1 MTNSEKR
8 IAAQHDY
15 ELGMKYKDI
24 AEKYGVS
31 FNTVKSWRSRYG
43 WVRKGAKKGCTRK
56 PKRVQPKTPTGAA
69 INQLN
74 NSNLKDKQK
83 AFVLEYLRLFN
94 ATQAYINVY
103 DVDYS
108 NAKTAGPR
116 LLENVGVQKQIKQ
129 IRKAKLKELAVEP
142 LDLIEDVAKEAKAD
156 IGNYL
161 NFGSWSEKLVEK
173 KKTKKTFKDDKGH
186 ELSTNVVED
195 KPVLDADGKQVT
207 IHHSYLYFKD
217 KDQVDTSLI
226 KKITKGKDGAT
237 IELYDK
243 TKARDKLLEWLK
255 EQNNDSDTTVNINF
269 DVPKED
275 TDASKS

>member
-1 MTNSEKR
+1 MTNYEKR
-8 IAAQHDY
+8 IAAQQDY

-24 AEKYGVS
+24 ANKYGVS
-31 FNTVKSWRSRYG
+31 INTVRSWKTRYKWQRNKS
-43 WVRKGAKKGCTRK
+43 KKDVHINQKDVHPR
-56 PKRVQPKTPTGAA
+56 TPSDAA

-116 LLENVGVQKQIKQ
+116 LLENVGVQKQIKL
-129 IRKAKLKELAVEP
+129 IRKAKLKELSIEP

-161 NFGSWSEKLVEK
+161 NFGSWSENLVER

-186 ELSTNVVED
+186 ELSTNVIED
-195 KPVLDADGKQVT
+195 KPVIDADGKQVT

-217 KDQVDTSLI
+217 EDQVDTSLI

-255 EQNNDSDTTVNINF
+255 EQNNDNDTTVNINF

-275 TDASKS
+275 KDASKS

>member
-1 MTNSEKR
+1 MTDSEKR

-24 AEKYGVS
+24 AEKYGVAL
-31 FNTVKSWRSRYG
+31 NTVRSWKTRYKWQRKKS
-43 WVRKGAKKGCTRK
+43 KKDVHINQKDVHT
-56 PKRVQPKTPTGAA
+56 KTPTGAA
-69 INQLN
+69 ISELN
-74 NSNLKDKQK
+74 ESDLPDKQK
-83 AFVLEYLRLFN
+83 EFVLEYLRLYN
-94 ATQAYINVY
+94 ATQAYLNVFGGGY
-103 DVDYS
+103 
-108 NAKTAGPR
+108 KTANVCGPQM
-116 LLENVGVQKQIKQ
+116 LVKPSIQEQIKN
-129 IRKAKLKELAVEP
+129 IREAKLKELAIEP

-186 ELSTNVVED
+186 QLSTNVVED

-217 KDQVDTSLI
+217 KNQVDTSLI

-243 TKARDKLLEWLK
+243 TRARDKLLEWLK
-255 EQNNDSDTTVNINF
+255 EQNNDKDTTVNINF
-269 DVPKED
+269 DVPKEG
-275 TDASKS
+275 KKCK

>member
-1 MTNSEKR
+1 MTDSEKR

-24 AEKYGVS
+24 AEKYGVAL
-31 FNTVKSWRSRYG
+31 NTVRSWKTRYKWQRKKS
-43 WVRKGAKKGCTRK
+43 KKDVHFNQKDGHT
-56 PKRVQPKTPTGAA
+56 KTPTGAA
-69 INQLN
+69 IAQLN
-74 NSNLKDKQK
+74 DSDLPDKQK
-83 AFVLEYLRLFN
+83 EFVLEYLRLYN
-94 ATQAYINVY
+94 ATQAYLNVFGGGY
-103 DVDYS
+103 KVANVCGS
-108 NAKTAGPR
+108 QLLAKPSIQ
-116 LLENVGVQKQIKQ
+116 EQ
-129 IRKAKLKELAVEP
+129 IRNIREAKLKELSIEP

-161 NFGSWSEKLVEK
+161 NFGSWPEKLVEK

-186 ELSTNVVED
+186 ELNTNVVED

-243 TKARDKLLEWLK
+243 TKARDKLLEWFK
-255 EQNNDSDTTVNINF
+255 EQNNDNDTTVNINF

-275 TDASKS
+275 KNASKS

>member
-1 MTNSEKR
+1 MTDSEKR

-15 ELGMKYKDI
+15 DLGMKYKDI
-24 AEKYGVS
+24 ANKYGVS
-31 FNTVKSWRSRYG
+31 INTVRSWKTRYKWQRNKS
-43 WVRKGAKKGCTRK
+43 KKDVHINQKDVHPR
-56 PKRVQPKTPTGAA
+56 TPSDAA

-94 ATQAYINVY
+94 AAQAYINVY
-103 DVDYS
+103 EVDYQT
-108 NAKTAGPR
+108 AKTNGPR
-116 LLENVGVQKQIKQ
+116 LLRNAHIQKQIKA
-129 IRKAKLKELAVEP
+129 IREAKLKELAIEP

-161 NFGSWSEKLVEK
+161 NFGSWSEKLIEK

-255 EQNNDSDTTVNINF
+255 EQNNDNDTTVNINF

-275 TDASKS
+275 ENASKS

>member
-1 MTNSEKR
+1 MTDAEKR
-8 IAAQHDY
+8 IAAQQDY

-24 AEKYGVS
+24 ANKYGVS
-31 FNTVKSWRSRYG
+31 INTVRSWKTRYK
-43 WVRKGAKKGCTRK
+43 WQRNKIKKDVHINQK
-56 PKRVQPKTPTGAA
+56 DVQPKTPTDAA

-94 ATQAYINVY
+94 AAQAYINVY
-103 DVDYS
+103 EVDYQT
-108 NAKTAGPR
+108 AKTNGPR
-116 LLENVGVQKQIKQ
+116 LLRNAHIQKQIKA
-129 IRKAKLKELAVEP
+129 IREAKLKELAIEP
-142 LDLIEDVAKEAKAD
+142 LDLIEDVAKEAKGD

-173 KKTKKTFKDDKGH
+173 KKTKKTFKDNQGH

-195 KPVLDADGKQVT
+195 KPVIDADGKQVT

-255 EQNNDSDTTVNINF
+255 EQNNDDDTTVNINF

-275 TDASKS
+275 KDAGKP

>member
-1 MTNSEKR
+1 MTDSEKR

-43 WVRKGAKKGCTRK
+43 WVRKGAKKGCKKK

-69 INQLN
+69 IEQLN
-74 NSNLKDKQK
+74 DSDLSDKQK
-83 AFVLEYLRLFN
+83 AFVLEYLRLYN
-94 ATQAYINVY
+94 ATQAYINIYNVTY
-103 DVDYS
+103 NVATV
-108 NAKTAGPR
+108 NGPR
-116 LLENVGVQKQIKQ
+116 LLGNARIKEEIKR
-129 IRKAKLKELAVEP
+129 IREAKLKELAIEP

-173 KKTKKTFKDDKGH
+173 KKTKKTFKDNQGH
-186 ELSTNVVED
+186 ELSTNVVGD
-195 KPVLDADGKQVT
+195 KPVIDADGKQVT

-255 EQNNDSDTTVNINF
+255 EQNNDNDTTVNINF
-269 DVPKED
+269 DVPKEGKN
-275 TDASKS
+275 ASKS

>member
-1 MTNSEKR
+1 MTDSEKR
-8 IAAQHDY
+8 IAAQQDY

-24 AEKYGVS
+24 ANKYGVS
-31 FNTVKSWRSRYG
+31 INTVRSWKTRYK
-43 WVRKGAKKGCTRK
+43 WQRNKRKKDVHINQKD
-56 PKRVQPKTPTGAA
+56 VHPKTPTDAA

-103 DVDYS
+103 EVDYQT
-108 NAKTAGPR
+108 AKTNGPR
-116 LLENVGVQKQIKQ
+116 LLRNAHIQKQIKN
-129 IRKAKLKELAVEP
+129 IREAKLKELAIEP

-161 NFGSWSEKLVEK
+161 NFGSWSEKLVER

-186 ELSTNVVED
+186 DLSTNVIED
-195 KPVLDADGKQVT
+195 KPVIDADGKQVT

-217 KDQVDTSLI
+217 KDQVDTSVI

-255 EQNNDSDTTVNINF
+255 EQNNDNDTTVNINF

-275 TDASKS
+275 KDAGKP

>member
-1 MTNSEKR
+1 MTNYEKR

-24 AEKYGVS
+24 ATKYGVS
-31 FNTVKSWRSRYG
+31 INTVRSWKTRYKWQRKKS
-43 WVRKGAKKGCTRK
+43 KKDVHINQKDVHT
-56 PKRVQPKTPTGAA
+56 KTPTSEA
-69 INQLN
+69 IAELN
-74 NSNLKDKQK
+74 DSDLPGKQK
-83 AFVLEYLRLFN
+83 EFVLEYLRLYN
-94 ATQAYINVY
+94 ATQAYLNVFGGGY
-103 DVDYS
+103 KVA
-108 NAKTAGPR
+108 NVCGPQ
-116 LLENVGVQKQIKQ
+116 LLVKPSIQEQIKN
-129 IRKAKLKELAVEP
+129 IREAKLKELAIEP

-161 NFGSWSEKLVEK
+161 NFGSWSEKLVER

-207 IHHSYLYFKD
+207 FHHSYLYFKD

-255 EQNNDSDTTVNINF
+255 EQNNANDTTVNINF
-269 DVPKED
+269 DVPKGD
-275 TDASKS
+275 SNAGKP

>member
-1 MTNSEKR
+1 MTDSEKR

-43 WVRKGAKKGCTRK
+43 WVRKGAKKGCTKK
-56 PKRVQPKTPTGAA
+56 PKRVHQKTPTGAA
-69 INQLN
+69 IAQLN
-74 NSNLKDKQK
+74 DSDLPDKQK
-83 AFVLEYLRLFN
+83 EFVLEYLRLYN
-94 ATQAYINVY
+94 ATQAYLNVFGGGY
-103 DVDYS
+103 KVA
-108 NAKTAGPR
+108 NVCGPQ
-116 LLENVGVQKQIKQ
+116 LLVKPSIQEQ
-129 IRKAKLKELAVEP
+129 IRNIREAKLKELAIEP

-255 EQNNDSDTTVNINF
+255 EQNNDNDTTVNINF
-269 DVPKED
+269 DVPKGD
-275 TDASKS
+275 NNASKS

>member
-1 MTNSEKR
+1 MTDSEKR

-24 AEKYGVS
+24 AAKYSVS
-31 FNTVKSWRSRYG
+31 INTVRSWKTRYKWLRNKS
-43 WVRKGAKKGCTRK
+43 KKDVHINQK
-56 PKRVQPKTPTGAA
+56 DVQQKTPTGAA

-103 DVDYS
+103 NVDYS

-116 LLENVGVQKQIKQ
+116 LLENVGVQKQIKL
-129 IRKAKLKELAVEP
+129 IRKAKLKELSIEP

-161 NFGSWSEKLVEK
+161 NFGSWPEKLVER

-195 KPVLDADGKQVT
+195 KPVLDANGKQVT

-255 EQNNDSDTTVNINF
+255 EQNNDNDTTVNINF

-275 TDASKS
+275 NNASKS

>member
-1 MTNSEKR
+1 MTDSEKR

-43 WVRKGAKKGCTRK
+43 WVRKGAKKGCKKK

-69 INQLN
+69 IEQLN
-74 NSNLKDKQK
+74 DSDLSDKQK
-83 AFVLEYLRLFN
+83 AFVLEYLRLYN
-94 ATQAYINVY
+94 ATQAYINIYNVTY
-103 DVDYS
+103 NVATV
-108 NAKTAGPR
+108 NGPR
-116 LLENVGVQKQIKQ
+116 LLGNARIKEEIKR
-129 IRKAKLKELAVEP
+129 IREAKLKELAIEP

-161 NFGSWSEKLVEK
+161 NFGSWPEKLVER
-173 KKTKKTFKDDKGH
+173 KKTKKSFKDDKGH

-195 KPVLDADGKQVT
+195 RPVLDADGKQVI

-255 EQNNDSDTTVNINF
+255 EQNNDNDTTVNINF
-269 DVPKED
+269 DVPRGG
-275 TDASKS
+275 

>member
-1 MTNSEKR
+1 MTDAEKR

-24 AEKYGVS
+24 AAKYGVS
-31 FNTVKSWRSRYG
+31 INTVRSWKTRYR
-43 WVRKGAKKGCTRK
+43 WMRNKNKKDVHINQK
-56 PKRVQPKTPTGAA
+56 DVHPKTPTGAA

-94 ATQAYINVY
+94 AAQAYINVY
-103 DVDYS
+103 EVDYQT
-108 NAKTAGPR
+108 AKTNGPR
-116 LLENVGVQKQIKQ
+116 LLRNAHIQKQIKA
-129 IRKAKLKELAVEP
+129 IREAKLKELAIEP

-161 NFGSWSEKLVEK
+161 NFGSWSENLVER

-195 KPVLDADGKQVT
+195 KPVLDANGKQVT

-243 TKARDKLLEWLK
+243 TKARDKLFEWLK
-255 EQNNDSDTTVNINF
+255 EQNNDNDTTVNINF
-269 DVPKED
+269 DVPKEGKN
-275 TDASKS
+275 ASKS

>member
-1 MTNSEKR
+1 MSDAEKR

-56 PKRVQPKTPTGAA
+56 PKRVQPKTPTSEA
-69 INQLN
+69 IAELN
-74 NSNLKDKQK
+74 ESDLPDKQK
-83 AFVLEYLRLFN
+83 EFVLEYLRLYN
-94 ATQAYINVY
+94 ATQAYLNVFGGEY
-103 DVDYS
+103 KVA
-108 NAKTAGPR
+108 NVCGPQ
-116 LLENVGVQKQIKQ
+116 LLVKPSIQEQIKN
-129 IRKAKLKELAVEP
+129 IREAKLKELAIEP

-161 NFGSWSEKLVEK
+161 NFGSWPEKLVER

-255 EQNNDSDTTVNINF
+255 EQNNDNDTTVNINF

-275 TDASKS
+275 NNASKS

>member
-1 MTNSEKR
+1 MTDSEKR

-43 WVRKGAKKGCTRK
+43 WVRKGAKKGCIKK
-56 PKRVQPKTPTGAA
+56 PKRVHPKTPTGAA
-69 INQLN
+69 ISELN
-74 NSNLKDKQK
+74 ESDLPDKQK
-83 AFVLEYLRLFN
+83 EFVLEYLRLYN
-94 ATQAYINVY
+94 ATQAYLNVFGGGY
-103 DVDYS
+103 KVANVCGS
-108 NAKTAGPR
+108 QLLAKPSIQ
-116 LLENVGVQKQIKQ
+116 EQIKN
-129 IRKAKLKELAVEP
+129 IREAKLKELAIEP

-207 IHHSYLYFKD
+207 IHHSYLYFKN

-237 IELYDK
+237 IEMYDK

-255 EQNNDSDTTVNINF
+255 EQNNDNDTSVNINF
-269 DVPKED
+269 DVPKEGKN
-275 TDASKS
+275 ASKS

>member
-1 MTNSEKR
+1 MTNYEKR

-24 AEKYGVS
+24 ATKYGVS
-31 FNTVKSWRSRYG
+31 INTVRSWKTRYKWQRKKS
-43 WVRKGAKKGCTRK
+43 KKDVHINQKDVHT
-56 PKRVQPKTPTGAA
+56 KTPTGAA
-69 INQLN
+69 IAHLN
-74 NSNLKDKQK
+74 DSDLSDKQK
-83 AFVLEYLRLFN
+83 AFVLEYLRLYN
-94 ATQAYINVY
+94 ATQAYINTYGVTY
-103 DVDYS
+103 KVATV
-108 NAKTAGPR
+108 NGPR
-116 LLENVGVQKQIKQ
+116 LLGNARIKEEIKR
-129 IRKAKLKELAVEP
+129 IREAKLKELAIEP

-161 NFGSWSEKLVEK
+161 NFGSWPEKLVEK

-255 EQNNDSDTTVNINF
+255 EQNNDNDTTVNINF

-275 TDASKS
+275 ENASKS

>member
-1 MTNSEKR
+1 MTDSEKR

-31 FNTVKSWRSRYG
+31 INTVRSWKTRYKWQRNKS
-43 WVRKGAKKGCTRK
+43 KKD
-56 PKRVQPKTPTGAA
+56 VHPKTPTDAA

-116 LLENVGVQKQIKQ
+116 LLENVGVQKQIKL
-129 IRKAKLKELAVEP
+129 IRKAKLKELAIEP

-161 NFGSWSEKLVEK
+161 NFGSWAEKLVER

-243 TKARDKLLEWLK
+243 TKARDKLFEWLK
-255 EQNNDSDTTVNINF
+255 EQNNNNDTTVNINF

-275 TDASKS
+275 KDASKS

>member
-1 MTNSEKR
+1 VTDAEKR

-43 WVRKGAKKGCTRK
+43 WVRKGAKKGCTKK

-69 INQLN
+69 IAQLN
-74 NSNLKDKQK
+74 DSDLSDKQK
-83 AFVLEYLRLFN
+83 AFVLEYLRLYN
-94 ATQAYINVY
+94 ATQAYINIYNVTY
-103 DVDYS
+103 NVATV
-108 NAKTAGPR
+108 NGPR
-116 LLENVGVQKQIKQ
+116 LLGNARIKEEIKR
-129 IRKAKLKELAVEP
+129 IREAKLKELAIEP

-161 NFGSWSEKLVEK
+161 NFGSWPEKLVER

-195 KPVLDADGKQVT
+195 KPVLDANGKQVT

-255 EQNNDSDTTVNINF
+255 EQNNDNDTTININF

-275 TDASKS
+275 ENASKS

>member
-1 MTNSEKR
+1 MTDSEKR

-24 AEKYGVS
+24 AAKYSVS
-31 FNTVKSWRSRYG
+31 INTVRSWKTRYKWLRNKS
-43 WVRKGAKKGCTRK
+43 KKDVHINQK
-56 PKRVQPKTPTGAA
+56 DVQQKTPTGAA

-116 LLENVGVQKQIKQ
+116 LLENVGVQKQIKL
-129 IRKAKLKELAVEP
+129 IRKAKLKELSIEP

-161 NFGSWSEKLVEK
+161 NFGSWPEKLVER
-173 KKTKKTFKDDKGH
+173 KKTKKTFKDDEGH

-195 KPVLDADGKQVT
+195 KPVLDANGKQVT

-255 EQNNDSDTTVNINF
+255 EQNNDNDTTVNINF

-275 TDASKS
+275 KDASKS

>member
-1 MTNSEKR
+1 MTDAEKR

-24 AEKYGVS
+24 ANKYGVS
-31 FNTVKSWRSRYG
+31 INTVRSWKTRYKWRRNKS
-43 WVRKGAKKGCTRK
+43 KKDVHIIQK
-56 PKRVQPKTPTGAA
+56 DVHPKTPTDAA
-69 INQLN
+69 ITQLN

-103 DVDYS
+103 NVDYQT
-108 NAKTAGPR
+108 AIAAGPR
-116 LLENVGVQKQIKQ
+116 LLGNVRVQREIKR
-129 IRKAKLKELAVEP
+129 IREAKLKELAIEP

-161 NFGSWSEKLVEK
+161 NFGSWPEKLVEK
-173 KKTKKTFKDDKGH
+173 KKTKKAFKDDKGH

-195 KPVLDADGKQVT
+195 KPVLDADGKQIT

-217 KDQVDTSLI
+217 RDQVDTSLI

-255 EQNNDSDTTVNINF
+255 EQNNASDTTVNINF
-269 DVPKED
+269 DIPKEGEN
-275 TDASKS
+275 ASKS

>member
-1 MTNSEKR
+1 MTNYEKR

-24 AEKYGVS
+24 ATKYGVS
-31 FNTVKSWRSRYG
+31 INTVRSWKTRYKWQRKKS
-43 WVRKGAKKGCTRK
+43 KKDVHT
-56 PKRVQPKTPTGAA
+56 KTPTGAA
-69 INQLN
+69 IAHLN
-74 NSNLKDKQK
+74 DSDLSDKQK
-83 AFVLEYLRLFN
+83 AFVLEYLRLYN
-94 ATQAYINVY
+94 ATQAYINTYGVTY
-103 DVDYS
+103 KVATV
-108 NAKTAGPR
+108 NGPR
-116 LLENVGVQKQIKQ
+116 LLGNARIKEEIKR
-129 IRKAKLKELAVEP
+129 IREAKLKELAIEP

-161 NFGSWSEKLVEK
+161 NFGSWPEKLVEK

-255 EQNNDSDTTVNINF
+255 EQNNDNDTTVNINF

-275 TDASKS
+275 ENASKS

>member
-1 MTNSEKR
+1 MTDSEKR

-43 WVRKGAKKGCTRK
+43 WVRNGAKKGCKKK

-69 INQLN
+69 IEQLN
-74 NSNLKDKQK
+74 DSDLSDKQK
-83 AFVLEYLRLFN
+83 AFVLEYLRLYN
-94 ATQAYINVY
+94 ATQAYINIYNVTY
-103 DVDYS
+103 NVATV
-108 NAKTAGPR
+108 NGPR
-116 LLENVGVQKQIKQ
+116 LLGNARIKEEIKR
-129 IRKAKLKELAVEP
+129 IREAKLKELAIEP

-173 KKTKKTFKDDKGH
+173 KKTNKTFKDDKGH

-195 KPVLDADGKQVT
+195 KPVIDADGKQVI

-275 TDASKS
+275 KDASKS

>member
-1 MTNSEKR
+1 MTDAEKR

-24 AEKYGVS
+24 AAKYDVS

-43 WVRKGAKKGCTRK
+43 WTRKGAKRGCTK
-56 PKRVQPKTPTGAA
+56 KQKRVQPKTPTGAA
-69 INQLN
+69 IERLN
-74 NSNLKDKQK
+74 DSDLSDKQK
-83 AFVLEYLRLFN
+83 TFVLEYLRLYN

-103 DVDYS
+103 GVDHQT
-108 NAKTAGPR
+108 AMAAGPR
-116 LLENVGVQKQIKQ
+116 LLGNVRVQAQIKS
-129 IRKAKLKELAVEP
+129 IREAKLRELAIEP
-142 LDLIEDVAKEAKAD
+142 LDLIEDVVKEAKAD

-161 NFGSWSEKLVEK
+161 EFGSWAENLTEQDGETPVA
-173 KKTKKTFKDDKGH
+173 DIDG
-186 ELSTNVVED
+186 NQVV
-195 KPVLDADGKQVT
+195 

-217 KDQVDTSLI
+217 KDRVDTSLI

-255 EQNNDSDTTVNINF
+255 EQNNDGDTSVNINF
-269 DVPKED
+269 DIPKED
-275 TDASKS
+275 KDASKS

>member
-1 MTNSEKR
+1 MTDAEKR

-24 AEKYGVS
+24 ATKYGVS
-31 FNTVKSWRSRYG
+31 INTVRSWKTRYKWQRKKS
-43 WVRKGAKKGCTRK
+43 KKDVHINQKDVHT
-56 PKRVQPKTPTGAA
+56 KTPTSEA
-69 INQLN
+69 IAELN
-74 NSNLKDKQK
+74 ESDLPDKQK
-83 AFVLEYLRLFN
+83 EFVLEYLRLYN
-94 ATQAYINVY
+94 ATQAYLNVFGGGY
-103 DVDYS
+103 KVA
-108 NAKTAGPR
+108 NVCGPQ
-116 LLENVGVQKQIKQ
+116 LLVKPSIQEQIKN
-129 IRKAKLKELAVEP
+129 IREAKLKELAIEP

-161 NFGSWSEKLVEK
+161 NFGSWPEKLVER

-269 DVPKED
+269 DVPKEGKN
-275 TDASKS
+275 ASKS

>member
-1 MTNSEKR
+1 MTDAEKR

-43 WVRKGAKKGCTRK
+43 WVRKGAKKGCTKK
-56 PKRVQPKTPTGAA
+56 PKRVHQKTPTGAA
-69 INQLN
+69 IAQLN
-74 NSNLKDKQK
+74 ESDLSDKQK
-83 AFVLEYLRLFN
+83 AFVLEYLRLYN
-94 ATQAYINVY
+94 ATQAYINTYGVTY
-103 DVDYS
+103 NVATV
-108 NAKTAGPR
+108 NGPR
-116 LLENVGVQKQIKQ
+116 LLGNARIKEEIKR
-129 IRKAKLKELAVEP
+129 IREAKLKELAIEP

-161 NFGSWSEKLVEK
+161 NFGSWPEKLVEK
-173 KKTKKTFKDDKGH
+173 KKTKKSFKDDKGH

-255 EQNNDSDTTVNINF
+255 EQNNDNDTTVNINF

-275 TDASKS
+275 KDASKS

>member
-1 MTNSEKR
+1 MTDSEKR

-31 FNTVKSWRSRYG
+31 INTVRSWKTRYKWQRNKS
-43 WVRKGAKKGCTRK
+43 KKDVHIIQK
-56 PKRVQPKTPTGAA
+56 DVHPKTPTDAA

-116 LLENVGVQKQIKQ
+116 LLENVGVQKQIKL
-129 IRKAKLKELAVEP
+129 IRKAKLKELAIEP
-142 LDLIEDVAKEAKAD
+142 LNLIEDVAKEAKAD

-255 EQNNDSDTTVNINF
+255 EQSNDNDTTVNINF

-275 TDASKS
+275 KNASKS